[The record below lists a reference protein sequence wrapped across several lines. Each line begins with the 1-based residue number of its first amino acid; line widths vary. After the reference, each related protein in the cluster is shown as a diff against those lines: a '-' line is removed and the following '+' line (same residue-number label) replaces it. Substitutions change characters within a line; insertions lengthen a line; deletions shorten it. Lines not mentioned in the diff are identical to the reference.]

1 MAAEKEGKRVLPKAR
16 PAIPEGDIAAILAD
30 LEEVLR
36 SGQLTMGPFLARFES
51 EFAALAGTDCAVA
64 MHSGTAPLEVAM
76 RYWNVEGG
84 EVVVPTNTFAASA
97 NAVLLAGGYPVLA
110 DMDASTLCS
119 GLEQI
124 EPLVGPRTRGI
135 VAVHLAGLIA
145 PDIEAQREFCRA
157 RGLFLLE
164 DAAHA
169 HGASLVGKPAGCWGD
184 AAAFSLFPTKVITCG
199 EGGVLTT
206 NDGALAAYARSFRC
220 HGIAAE
226 GRSLE
231 RLGSNYRLPE
241 MSAALALSQVRRLRE
256 FVAERNVLARSYLH
270 SLATIKGLGLFPPS
284 AEHLHAWYKFP
295 VRLPAGSPREE
306 VLARLARDWG
316 VQGGGIYWPP
326 CHLEPFYRARGYGEG
341 DLPVAEEVLSQVISL
356 PLYIG
361 MQERD
366 IIYVSKALANVL
378 AEGGTA

>member
-1 MAAEKEGKRVLPKAR
+1 MVVDTGEKRVLPKAR
-16 PAIPEGDIAAILAD
+16 PAIPDADIAAILAD
-30 LEEVLR
+30 VEEVLR
-36 SGQLTMGPFLARFES
+36 SGRLTMGPFLARFEA
-51 EFAALAGTDCAVA
+51 EFADIAGTQHAVA

-76 RYWNVEGG
+76 RYWQVEDR
-84 EVVVPTNTFAASA
+84 EVIVPTNTFAASA
-97 NAVLLAGGYPVLA
+97 NAVLLAGGQPVLA
-110 DMDASTLCS
+110 DMDAATLCS
-119 GLEQI
+119 GVEQI
-124 EPLVGPRTRGI
+124 APLIGPRTKGV

-145 PDIEAQREFCRA
+145 PDIEELRALCRA

-169 HGASLVGKPAGCWGD
+169 HGASYASRPAGSWGD

-206 NDGALAAYARSFRC
+206 DDGELAAFARSFRC

-256 FVAERNVLARSYLH
+256 FVEQRNVLAQMYLRQL
-270 SLATIKGLGLFPPS
+270 SAIEELGLFTPS
-284 AEHLHAWYKFP
+284 PQHVHAWYKFP
-295 VRLPAGSPREE
+295 VRLPARHKRADIAQGLE
-306 VLARLARDWG
+306 RDWG
-316 VQGGGIYWPP
+316 IQAGGIYWPP
-326 CHLEPFYRARGYGEG
+326 CHLEPFYRTLGYGVG
-341 DLPVAEEVLSQVISL
+341 DLPVAEAVLAQVISL

-361 MQERD
+361 MEERD
-366 IIYVSKALANVL
+366 VAYVCNGLADVL
-378 AEGGTA
+378 KKGELK

>member
-1 MAAEKEGKRVLPKAR
+1 MSNEKKRELPKAR
-16 PAIPEGDIAAILAD
+16 PAIPEADIAAILAD
-30 LEEVLR
+30 VEGILR
-36 SGQLTMGPFLARFES
+36 SGQLTMGSFVARFEA
-51 EFAALAGTDCAVA
+51 EFAAVAGTQHAVA

-76 RYWNVEGG
+76 RYWGVEGG
-84 EVVVPTNTFAASA
+84 EVIVPTNTFAASA
-97 NAVLLAGGYPVLA
+97 NAVLLAGGQPVLA
-110 DMDASTLCS
+110 DMDAATLCS

-124 EPLVGPRTRGI
+124 APLVGPCTRGV

-145 PDIEAQREFCRA
+145 PDIAELRDFCQT

-169 HGASLVGKPAGCWGD
+169 HGASYAGRPAGCWGD

-206 NDGALAAYARSFRC
+206 DDGELAAFARSFRC
-220 HGIAAE
+220 HGIAAK

-241 MSAALALSQVRRLRE
+241 ISAALALSQVRRLRE
-256 FVAERNVLARSYLH
+256 FVVERNVLAQFYLQK
-270 SLATIKGLGLFPPS
+270 LEAIEELGLFPPT
-284 AEHLHAWYKFP
+284 AKHVHAWYKFP
-295 VRLPAGSPREE
+295 VRLPAESVRAE
-306 VLARLARDWG
+306 VVEQLARDWG
-316 VQGGGIYWPP
+316 IQAGGIYWPP
-326 CHLEPFYRARGYGEG
+326 CHLEPFYRTRGYGEG
-341 DLPVAEEVLSQVISL
+341 DFPVAEEVLAQVISL

-366 IIYVSKALANVL
+366 IDYVCSALNDVL
-378 AEGGTA
+378 AEGK